1 MEMTQDNKINHQ
13 TQDLLYSL
21 SGNPRDQVLLSPY
34 ARTVK
39 EFMLAMIEARYNYE
53 DNNELCSM
61 AIQAT
66 DKLIEKVNHKLMP

>member
-1 MEMTQDNKINHQ
+1 MELTETNNNNSYKQPEYLSKEEILLNPYTQ
-13 TQDLLYSL
+13 
-21 SGNPRDQVLLSPY
+21 
-34 ARTVK
+34 TVK

-66 DKLIEKVNHKLMP
+66 DKLIEKVNGKVNG